1 MCRLYCE
8 ILQKYDWVERKNIFN
23 MGCFCCKFQAAANQP
38 DSHEA
43 NIILGGFEDNKRR
56 YSILIS
62 VRNSMTNRIIKSE
75 WDRSLDI
82 DEFRKGV
89 RNLFED
95 NTLTHII
102 FQGMAL
108 KSGTLEENG
117 IEDNC
122 MVDVV
127 DNKNRFLI

>member
-1 MCRLYCE
+1 M
-8 ILQKYDWVERKNIFN
+8 
-23 MGCFCCKFQAAANQP
+23 
-38 DSHEA
+38 
-43 NIILGGFEDNKRR
+43 
-56 YSILIS
+56 
-62 VRNSMTNRIIKSE
+62 RNSKTNKIIKSE

-82 DEFRKGV
+82 HEFREAV
-89 RNLFED
+89 RYLFED
-95 NTLTHII
+95 NTLTHLL
-102 FQGMAL
+102 FQGTPL